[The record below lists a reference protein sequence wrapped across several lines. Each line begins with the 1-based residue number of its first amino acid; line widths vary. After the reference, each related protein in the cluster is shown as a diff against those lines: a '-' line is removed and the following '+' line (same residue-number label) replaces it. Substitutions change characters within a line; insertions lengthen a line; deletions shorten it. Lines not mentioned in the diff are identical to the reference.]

1 MVVKT
6 IFLSYCTHFESHV
19 SEAVWASFKNKEILQ
34 KQYLMFLGKLLYLTS
49 SNLRS
54 QAVLTKVPRKIF
66 TKIRPGCANPGWQQN
81 FQMIEINFTNL
92 SFAPDNI
99 C

>member
-1 MVVKT
+1 MSDVP
-6 IFLSYCTHFESHV
+6 
-19 SEAVWASFKNKEILQ
+19 
-34 KQYLMFLGKLLYLTS
+34 KQLLYLTN

-54 QAVLTKVPRKIF
+54 QAVLTKVSRKIF
-66 TKIRPGCANPGWQQN
+66 TKTVLGCANPGWQQN

-92 SFAPDNI
+92 TFVPDTI